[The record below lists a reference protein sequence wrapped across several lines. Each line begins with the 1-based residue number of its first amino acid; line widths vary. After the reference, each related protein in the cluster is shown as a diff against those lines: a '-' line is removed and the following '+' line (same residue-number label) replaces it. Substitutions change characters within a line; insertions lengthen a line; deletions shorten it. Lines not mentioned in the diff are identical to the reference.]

1 MPTTDLN
8 ELYKL
13 VKANDKAAINLLF
26 ELLTARFRLFT
37 RLRIRNVQDAEEI
50 VQNSLLVIS
59 KNIAEIEI
67 EQSFSAWAYKVLENR
82 MKAYFDRK
90 KTATKY
96 EVENPNLYDA
106 GVGGD
111 ENLTK
116 RQLLHCLKLICN
128 KHPVYA
134 RILNLHYQGFT
145 TEEICERLS
154 ISPTN
159 LYTILSRSRS
169 LLSYCLEKGEV

>member
-1 MPTTDLN
+1 MPATDLN

-13 VKANDKAAINLLF
+13 VKSNDKTAINHLF
-26 ELLTARFRLFT
+26 EILTARFRLFVG
-37 RLRIRNVQDAEEI
+37 LRIRNVQDAEEV

-59 KNIAEIEI
+59 DNIAKIEI
-67 EQSFSAWAYKVLENR
+67 EQSFSAWAYKVLDNR
-82 MKAYFDRK
+82 MKAYFAKK

-96 EVENPNLYDA
+96 EVDDPRIYNA
-106 GVGGD
+106 GTPSD

-116 RQLLHCLKLICN
+116 RQLLHCLKLICR

-145 TEEICERLS
+145 TEEICARLS
-154 ISPTN
+154 MTPTN
-159 LYTILSRSRS
+159 IYTILSRSRS
-169 LLSYCLEKGEV
+169 LLSYCLEKGEI